1 MAVRVAVLFT
11 DGVGIGER
19 DPAVNPLCSG
29 EYLLSRF
36 ADGSGS
42 VLPPGVRYFITDTTF
57 GMAGRPQSAS
67 NQTAIYTA
75 SDAPRRIGAHV
86 LGYPNQALRELLA
99 NESIVKRL
107 IVMGRT
113 ATFANAYPL
122 EYLDALHLPHRRGTP
137 SGLTISPRLAK
148 KLKASASTLAMMA
161 GGVELRTFDDAR
173 SGAGLTH
180 DIDGAMASRRDP
192 TLPKRSAAAS
202 AQIFWSLAE
211 DFTLFEHYLADE
223 AGHAQ
228 DFAAASRAI
237 AAFDGFARE
246 VIAQRPSDAV
256 VLICSDHGNVEDL
269 SIRSHTRNPVAVLCA
284 GEATVHIRDVADV
297 GRSVLFLLGAA

>member
-1 MAVRVAVLFT
+1 MLFT
-11 DGVGIGER
+11 DGVGIGPR

-29 EYLLSRF
+29 DYLLSRF
-36 ADGSGS
+36 SDGSGS
-42 VLPPGVRYFITDTTF
+42 TLPPDVCCFSTDTTF

-75 SDAPRRIGAHV
+75 SDAPKRIGAHV
-86 LGYPNQALRELLA
+86 LGYPNAALRELIA

-107 IVMGRT
+107 QTAGRT

-122 EYLDALHLPHRRGTP
+122 EYLEALGLPHRAGTP
-137 SGLTISPRLAK
+137 SGVVIAAAVAK
-148 KLKASASTLAMMA
+148 KLKATASTLAMTA
-161 GGVELRTFDDAR
+161 GGIELRTFDDAR
-173 SGAGLTH
+173 AGAGLTH
-180 DIDGAMASRRDP
+180 DIDGLMASRRDP
-192 TLPKRSAAAS
+192 TLPKRSAAQS

-211 DFTLFEHYLADE
+211 DFTLFEHFLADE
-223 AGHAQ
+223 AGHAR
-228 DFAAASRAI
+228 DFEAASRAI
-237 AAFDGFARE
+237 AAFDAFARE

-284 GEATVHIRDVADV
+284 GEAGLHIHDVADV